1 MISAAGI
8 KVYSYLNITAVADFF
23 MEIKPGEHGRVT
35 LRGYLAGMPDVGR
48 LQEEAVRIMLQ
59 EDGDNREQVLF
70 QGIIQSVHTFVENG
84 VCQVILSALTSSIRL
99 DQEERNRSFQKTKE
113 TYLGIMREV
122 AGNVSGSGL
131 SVETGVPVIQYRET
145 DWEFCR
151 RMAAGAGQVLYA
163 DPASPEIRLWA
174 GLEEKDGTASFPAD
188 RYSVCVDETYY
199 HMKSAG
205 EGKKEFLYYR
215 TESWENYEIGESSF
229 YQGQRRYIF
238 EKKAELVGG
247 VLVFEYKLGGKCRF
261 GQKRYANRKMTG
273 VSLRGTVEKREKES
287 VYLKLDIDGADGKA
301 LHPYPWIPPT
311 GNVMY
316 SMPQEG
322 TEAYLYFPE
331 AEEESAY
338 AVSEIHNSRCPVFA
352 DAQRRELVT
361 EHGKKLRLHA
371 DMLGFAGGKE
381 ETVQECRMREDGI
394 HFGAGRGKLQVT
406 GREQILFHAPE
417 ISLDAVQKIGQYKM
431 ESMAKEKAGM
441 LYPRGGGNPATGGLA
456 AAALGVTAVQLGMT
470 AGVLTAGAG
479 IAAVAA
485 TAASDKKNG
494 TESSL
499 GDYISNAF
507 SASARVGA
515 SCIAITL
522 GMYGAEVMTLTV
534 SGGMGLIP
542 VGGTVVTLPQ
552 LAGAFQLVAGIVT
565 SQNLLFQMRGVL
577 MFCISGKEMGAPTGN
592 WLYDSARELTEMA
605 SMQFAVYGLMNPYT
619 YQRPKITPLP
629 NETGLTV
636 PGGTGVAVVPNGTA
650 PALKQPYLPGQ
661 YSEYPAAVQG
671 WAQQALPGGGS
682 AIEGG
687 SVPDFYVGPNGK
699 ELPSQY
705 KDWIGTNIQKE
716 LLEQAENLQLQNAIK
731 QLYRGNSF
739 IGDGGTADV
748 IRFEQQT
755 GLMLGKNGGSHV
767 QKGIDM
773 AKYIENKILTQ
784 DLSPS
789 DRALAIQLLE
799 DLYSALGR

>member
-1 MISAAGI
+1 
-8 KVYSYLNITAVADFF
+8 
-23 MEIKPGEHGRVT
+23 
-35 LRGYLAGMPDVGR
+35 
-48 LQEEAVRIMLQ
+48 
-59 EDGDNREQVLF
+59 
-70 QGIIQSVHTFVENG
+70 
-84 VCQVILSALTSSIRL
+84 
-99 DQEERNRSFQKTKE
+99 
-113 TYLGIMREV
+113 
-122 AGNVSGSGL
+122 
-131 SVETGVPVIQYRET
+131 
-145 DWEFCR
+145 
-151 RMAAGAGQVLYA
+151 MA
-163 DPASPEIRLWA
+163 
-174 GLEEKDGTASFPAD
+174 
-188 RYSVCVDETYY
+188 
-199 HMKSAG
+199 
-205 EGKKEFLYYR
+205 
-215 TESWENYEIGESSF
+215 
-229 YQGQRRYIF
+229 
-238 EKKAELVGG
+238 
-247 VLVFEYKLGGKCRF
+247 
-261 GQKRYANRKMTG
+261 G

-316 SMPQEG
+316 CMPQEG

-371 DMLGFAGGKE
+371 DMLGFARGKE
-381 ETVQECRMREDGI
+381 ETVQECRMGEDGI
-394 HFGAGRGKLQVT
+394 HFGAGKGKLQVT
-406 GREQILFHAPE
+406 GSGQITFRAPE

-441 LYPRGGGNPATGGLA
+441 LYPRGGGNPATGGDGYGVGELQNEYNALSSQGILAGTEYEYYKPFDDAPEYEEYKEVPTWLKAVAGVAVAAVVGLA

-479 IAAVAA
+479 FVAVVA

-507 SASARVGA
+507 WASARVGG

-522 GMYGAEVMTLTV
+522 GMYGAEVMTMTV
-534 SGGMGLIP
+534 SGGLGLIP

-552 LAGAFQLVAGIVT
+552 LAGAFLLVAGTVT
-565 SQNLLFQMRGVL
+565 SQNLLFQMREVL

-661 YSEYPAAVQG
+661 YTEYPAAVQG
-671 WAQQALPGGGS
+671 WAQQALPGEGSGTGERLIPGMEGVVTGGDS
-682 AIEGG
+682 T
-687 SVPDFYVGPNGK
+687 K
-699 ELPSQY
+699 
-705 KDWIGTNIQKE
+705 
-716 LLEQAENLQLQNAIK
+716 
-731 QLYRGNSF
+731 
-739 IGDGGTADV
+739 
-748 IRFEQQT
+748 
-755 GLMLGKNGGSHV
+755 LGKNMMESMGLPRGTNWTGHQAQHIIPVEMANHPVLQRIGMDLDDASNGLFLRTPADDISAMSRHRGYHSTYNEFV
-767 QKGIDM
+767 KTQLDAMDISQSVDVLQKQVYDLQQNL
-773 AKYIENKILTQ
+773 KYLQQRGLPLYPSQGATV
-784 DLSPS
+784 DLWQRSLE
-789 DRALAIQLLE
+789 RIQ
-799 DLYSALGR
+799 

>member
-1 MISAAGI
+1 
-8 KVYSYLNITAVADFF
+8 
-23 MEIKPGEHGRVT
+23 
-35 LRGYLAGMPDVGR
+35 
-48 LQEEAVRIMLQ
+48 
-59 EDGDNREQVLF
+59 
-70 QGIIQSVHTFVENG
+70 
-84 VCQVILSALTSSIRL
+84 
-99 DQEERNRSFQKTKE
+99 
-113 TYLGIMREV
+113 
-122 AGNVSGSGL
+122 
-131 SVETGVPVIQYRET
+131 
-145 DWEFCR
+145 
-151 RMAAGAGQVLYA
+151 MA
-163 DPASPEIRLWA
+163 
-174 GLEEKDGTASFPAD
+174 
-188 RYSVCVDETYY
+188 
-199 HMKSAG
+199 
-205 EGKKEFLYYR
+205 
-215 TESWENYEIGESSF
+215 
-229 YQGQRRYIF
+229 
-238 EKKAELVGG
+238 
-247 VLVFEYKLGGKCRF
+247 
-261 GQKRYANRKMTG
+261 G

-316 SMPQEG
+316 CMPQEG

-371 DMLGFAGGKE
+371 DMLGFARGKE
-381 ETVQECRMREDGI
+381 ETVQECRMGEDGI

-441 LYPRGGGNPATGGLA
+441 LYPRGGGNPATGGDGYGVGELQNEYNALSSQGILAGTEYEYYKPFDDAPEYEEYKEVPTWLKVVAGVAVAAVVGLAVGALVVVTGGLA

-485 TAASDKKNG
+485 TAASDQKNG

-522 GMYGAEVMTLTV
+522 GMYGAEVMTMTV
-534 SGGMGLIP
+534 SGGLGLIP

-552 LAGAFQLVAGIVT
+552 LAGAFLLVAGTVT
-565 SQNLLFQMRGVL
+565 SQNLLFQMREVL

-605 SMQFAVYGLMNPYT
+605 SMQFAAYGLRNPYT
-619 YQRPKITPLP
+619 YQRPKITPQP

-661 YSEYPAAVQG
+661 YTEYPAAVQG
-671 WAQQALPGGGS
+671 WAQQALPGWGS
-682 AIEGG
+682 GIEGG
-687 SVPDFYVGPNGK
+687 NKIKIQAVIPPGSTHPVKVYTDGNAQINIGKIDTYIRGKVELDVEATITRIDELKDIRKLNPESFTKEMKKELQECENRLHNYQRSQEMNNTLNEAGIEDSIENDQMIVENLLDAAKEVTDGNTEIISYIEGVNGK
-699 ELPSQY
+699 
-705 KDWIGTNIQKE
+705 
-716 LLEQAENLQLQNAIK
+716 
-731 QLYRGNSF
+731 
-739 IGDGGTADV
+739 
-748 IRFEQQT
+748 
-755 GLMLGKNGGSHV
+755 V
-767 QKGIDM
+767 QVVSRW
-773 AKYIENKILTQ
+773 KILPDGT
-784 DLSPS
+784 PY
-789 DRALAIQLLE
+789 LATVILKPMK
-799 DLYSALGR
+799 